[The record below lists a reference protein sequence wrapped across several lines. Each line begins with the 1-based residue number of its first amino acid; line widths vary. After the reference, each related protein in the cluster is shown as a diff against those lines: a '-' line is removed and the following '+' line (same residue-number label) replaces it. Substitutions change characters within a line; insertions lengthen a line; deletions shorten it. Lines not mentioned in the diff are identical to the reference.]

1 MKSFEIK
8 ITGNAKSLVDSI
20 KSSQSAMDALIKGI
34 DKADKKLEVLTQTGS
49 HLSNIDKQ
57 LAK

>member
-34 DKADKKLEVLTQTGS
+34 DKADKKHNHTYR
-49 HLSNIDKQ
+49 HN
-57 LAK
+57 

>member
-34 DKADKKLEVLTQTGS
+34 DKADKS
-49 HLSNIDKQ
+49 
-57 LAK
+57 